1 MMYWLAFFMVGSTGK
16 KKKSPVR
23 LKIGCHGNRAEVL
36 SAFRVEEDGVPVS
49 KKRDG
54 IVIQ

>member
-1 MMYWLAFFMVGSTGK
+1 MGSTREK
-16 KKKSPVR
+16 KKKKCPVR

-49 KKRDG
+49 KERDG

>member
-1 MMYWLAFFMVGSTGK
+1 MGLLFSLWEAPGK

-36 SAFRVEEDGVPVS
+36 SAFRVEEDGVSVS
-49 KKRDG
+49 KKRD
-54 IVIQ
+54 